1 MYTNGKDVFRH
12 FRIRGDWYI
21 ISVLLA
27 KCAILRQ
34 TKGFWQVAVQDVMRV
49 RTLDIAEANRPL
61 AEYARQVDAG
71 PIVVTAEGRP
81 IVAVFSIENA
91 DLETISLSTNPQ
103 FLALIQRSRSRQESE
118 GGISSDEMRRRLG
131 LD

>member
-1 MYTNGKDVFRH
+1 MN
-12 FRIRGDWYI
+12 
-21 ISVLLA
+21 
-27 KCAILRQ
+27 
-34 TKGFWQVAVQDVMRV
+34 V
-49 RTLDIAEANRPL
+49 RTLDITEANLSL
-61 AEYARQVDAG
+61 AEYAREVDTV

-103 FLALIQRSRSRQESE
+103 FLALIQRSRSHQESE
-118 GGISSDEMRRRLG
+118 GGISSDEMRRRLD

>member
-1 MYTNGKDVFRH
+1 
-12 FRIRGDWYI
+12 
-21 ISVLLA
+21 
-27 KCAILRQ
+27 
-34 TKGFWQVAVQDVMRV
+34 MRV
-49 RTLDIAEANRPL
+49 RTLDIAESNRPL

-103 FLALIQRSRSRQESE
+103 FLALIQRFRSHQESQ